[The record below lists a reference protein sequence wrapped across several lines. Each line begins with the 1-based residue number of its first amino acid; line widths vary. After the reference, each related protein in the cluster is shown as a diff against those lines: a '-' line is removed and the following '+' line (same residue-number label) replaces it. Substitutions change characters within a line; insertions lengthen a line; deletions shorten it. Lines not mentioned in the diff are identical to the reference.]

1 MGAGK
6 SGLYSN
12 TRGSRQIYSGQTKSD
27 ALASVRTLPETVQ
40 KTAKSFFKGSS
51 NNYNKYSVQKN
62 SDGGYTI
69 KMENPGKV
77 PGSKAVYYK
86 VVDKDGR
93 TVRVYK
99 ETFDP
104 DGKLV
109 HVKEK

>member
-1 MGAGK
+1 
-6 SGLYSN
+6 
-12 TRGSRQIYSGQTKSD
+12 
-27 ALASVRTLPETVQ
+27 
-40 KTAKSFFKGSS
+40 
-51 NNYNKYSVQKN
+51 
-62 SDGGYTI
+62 
-69 KMENPGKV
+69 MENPGKV